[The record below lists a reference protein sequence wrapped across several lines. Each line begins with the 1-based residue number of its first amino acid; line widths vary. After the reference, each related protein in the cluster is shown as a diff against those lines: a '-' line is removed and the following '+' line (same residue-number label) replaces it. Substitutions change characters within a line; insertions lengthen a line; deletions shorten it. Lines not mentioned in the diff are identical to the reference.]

1 MKRSISLL
9 FALLSASVAH
19 AEYYYTIGA
28 GYIPADNVHYPSPEA
43 ACQAAYPRLEA
54 RLADIGYDVPSPYT
68 APTLLYEY
76 PPNSATYSC
85 PATATFV
92 AGPDNTATATFTA
105 YIYKQGNNCTEGQ
118 TYNPETSLCE
128 DPTEDQD
135 RKEKGDPD
143 GAQATGGAVV
153 CKAVGDP
160 INAAAG
166 NLFEA
171 ETDYQDPDGE
181 FRVVR
186 YYNSIDG
193 QWGFS
198 NTTWLF
204 LGSSGAVTIHFD
216 DGHSSLFT
224 IENGVATPEPT
235 EHGRLEQVSGQWVYT
250 STSNEELFFDATG
263 RLAVRHQPNGLAQT
277 FSYAYNPDYTT
288 VVTATDSKGHTM
300 TWTYSLNGQ
309 PVQLTAGDLRIDYTW
324 NDTDQ
329 FVSELT
335 KVEIT
340 RASHTS
346 TRNYIYADA
355 RNATRLTGIV
365 DERGVTY
372 STWTYDD
379 QGRATSSQHAGGA
392 DQTTLTYNSDGTTTV
407 TNALGHSVTFTY
419 EVIQGT
425 KRITHIAGQPTAS
438 CPASNS
444 SYTYTADGQVQTM
457 TDAMGHVTA
466 YTYDAL
472 GREVSRVEAQGTPQE
487 RTIATTWNATWPYLR
502 ESVTTAD
509 RVTTY
514 GYDDE
519 GRLTS
524 TTVHD
529 NKE

>member
-1 MKRSISLL
+1 MKRTAFIVA
-9 FALLSASVAH
+9 ALLSASVTH
-19 AEYYYTIGA
+19 AEYYYIIEA
-28 GYIPADNVHYPSPEA
+28 GYIPADGVHYPSPEA

-54 RLADIGYDVPSPYT
+54 QLAAIDYNVPSPYT
-68 APTLLYEY
+68 GPTIIYES
-76 PPNSATYSC
+76 PPNIAYYDC

-92 AGPDNTATATFTA
+92 AGPGNTADATFEAT
-105 YIYKQGNNCTEGQ
+105 ITKQGNNCAEGQ

-128 DPTEDQD
+128 DPAEDQD

-143 GAQATGGAVV
+143 SAQTTGGVVV

-193 QWGFS
+193 QWDFS

-204 LGSSGAVTIHFD
+204 LGSPGAVTIHFD

-224 IENGVATPEPT
+224 IESGVAIPEPT
-235 EHGRLEQVSGQWVYT
+235 ERGRLEQVSGQWVYT
-250 STSNEELFFDATG
+250 STSNEEFFFDATG
-263 RLAVRHQPNGLAQT
+263 RLAVRRQPNGLAQT
-277 FSYAYNPDYTT
+277 FSYAYNPDYTE
-288 VVTATDSKGHTM
+288 VVTATDSRGHTI
-300 TWTYSLNGQ
+300 TVTKGFNGQ
-309 PVQLTAGDLRIDYTW
+309 PAHLTAGDLTVDYTW
-324 NDTDQ
+324 TYTDQ
-329 FVSELT
+329 FVPELT
-335 KVEIT
+335 KVETT
-340 RASHTS
+340 RANHTS
-346 TRNYIYADA
+346 TRDYIYGDA
-355 RNATRLTGIV
+355 RNTTRLTGIV

-372 STWTYDD
+372 SSWTYDD
-379 QGRATSSQHAGGA
+379 QGRATSSRHAGGA